1 MEPSKILYYN
11 KATKVCE
18 LFNRENMKDGKSIKI
33 YNREY
38 TTSRIINHIVLD
50 GEADF
55 TTKTQLG
62 KLSGNIMYTLWMCSF
77 FTADTWTDI
86 HLHVQRI
93 RMDDEFVVELTEKVD
108 TSNAFPIGKITLMK
122 NVKKPIMGHSC
133 RAAVIVD
140 PGKMG
145 NSRLST
151 FLGDNALGALATS
164 MGTYLLAM
172 CDGQWEKIGDG
183 WKDTYTDNSEKVK
196 AFQKKNFELEE
207 QNKTLHQTVN
217 AISGERDAAN
227 ELIEEAKAA
236 ESEASEKISRLQK
249 ENANLQEQY
258 NLSEQEKKKA
268 AEIAEQKI
276 EKRAKELVNIWK
288 IYLCGPNHKHQVK
301 FSQGFAKQVAKAH
314 PDIQSAVQRK
324 MVEIVNMQNLAAVLG
339 NRGKMHT
346 KDGRYHCKIQK
357 SKGDRLH
364 YTFDPK
370 ENCVT
375 FVDFIPHDKQDKM
388 I

>member
-1 MEPSKILYYN
+1 M
-11 KATKVCE
+11 
-18 LFNRENMKDGKSIKI
+18 
-33 YNREY
+33 
-38 TTSRIINHIVLD
+38 
-50 GEADF
+50 
-55 TTKTQLG
+55 
-62 KLSGNIMYTLWMCSF
+62 
-77 FTADTWTDI
+77 
-86 HLHVQRI
+86 
-93 RMDDEFVVELTEKVD
+93 
-108 TSNAFPIGKITLMK
+108 
-122 NVKKPIMGHSC
+122 
-133 RAAVIVD
+133 
-140 PGKMG
+140 
-145 NSRLST
+145 
-151 FLGDNALGALATS
+151 
-164 MGTYLLAM
+164 
-172 CDGQWEKIGDG
+172 
-183 WKDTYTDNSEKVK
+183 
-196 AFQKKNFELEE
+196 
-207 QNKTLHQTVN
+207 
-217 AISGERDAAN
+217 
-227 ELIEEAKAA
+227 
-236 ESEASEKISRLQK
+236 QK

-276 EKRAKELVNIWK
+276 EKKAKELVNIWK

-324 MVEIVNMQNLAAVLG
+324 MVEIVNMQNPAAVLG